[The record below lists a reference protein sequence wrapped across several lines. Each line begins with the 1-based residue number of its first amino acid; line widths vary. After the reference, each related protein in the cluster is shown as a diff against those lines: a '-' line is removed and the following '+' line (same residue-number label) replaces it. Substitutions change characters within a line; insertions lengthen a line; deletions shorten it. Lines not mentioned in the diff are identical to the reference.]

1 MDTTIVVEDV
11 THVYVTPEKASL
23 ALESICLTVEP
34 GEFVSLVG
42 PSGCGKTTLLSII
55 SGLFAPTRGEI
66 ELAGQKVVGPSAKVG
81 YMLQQDYL
89 CSP

>member
-11 THVYVTPEKASL
+11 THVYVTPEKSSL

-55 SGLFAPTRGEI
+55 SGLFTPTRGKI
-66 ELAGQKVVGPSAKVG
+66 ELAGQKVVGPSTKVG
-81 YMLQQDYL
+81 
-89 CSP
+89 